1 MHEPYMSEKP
11 LHFMQKICE
20 NSITEIFPKIEFFYD
35 ETNSFI
41 IVLYIYFGREMLALG
56 SAKTWPDA
64 LEIVTGQRKMEASA
78 LIEYFKPLQEW
89 LEKKNK
95 ETGAKIGWD
104 LEFGKIYSHFV
115 SNAKTIIFDLFSDCQ
130 SKS

>member
-1 MHEPYMSEKP
+1 
-11 LHFMQKICE
+11 MQKLCE
-20 NSITEIFPKIEFFYD
+20 NSITEISPKIYFFYD

-41 IVLYIYFGREMLALG
+41 IVLYINFGREMLALG
-56 SAKTWPDA
+56 SSKTWPDA

-104 LEFGKIYSHFV
+104 LDFGKNYSHSV
-115 SNAKTIIFDLFSDCQ
+115 NDAKNVFLIYF
-130 SKS
+130 

>member
-1 MHEPYMSEKP
+1 
-11 LHFMQKICE
+11 
-20 NSITEIFPKIEFFYD
+20 
-35 ETNSFI
+35 
-41 IVLYIYFGREMLALG
+41 MLALG